1 MNSGFI
7 FGVLVH
13 VIGSSWS
20 KVLLEHNPFVGIFK
34 RRHIDEADAVLVMY
48 DLTSFETLHCARQLI
63 DSKDVFI

>member
-7 FGVLVH
+7 FGILVH

-34 RRHIDEADAVLVMY
+34 HRHIDEADAVLVMY